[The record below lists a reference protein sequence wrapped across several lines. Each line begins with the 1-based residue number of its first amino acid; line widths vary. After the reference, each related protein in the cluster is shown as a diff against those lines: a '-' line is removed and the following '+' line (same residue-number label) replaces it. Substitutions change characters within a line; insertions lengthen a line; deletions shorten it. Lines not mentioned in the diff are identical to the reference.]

1 MSTYIEQEGQDV
13 VLIPM
18 SPTRMDAQEADDFYS
33 TLEALATYA
42 NGLLHVVREQPLRL
56 RGDSRA
62 ELDET
67 SRVLERLWIN
77 RWIVR
82 RFVEKNPAGLPGR
95 CLEMALPWE
104 HAFRDVFVVAD
115 ACPWHVLLVNDDR
128 AIAYGEG
135 VGQANALVREVPS
148 RVLLTLLPY
157 KKGIVTDTRMMR
169 LADEDDA
176 IDLAE
181 FVPKANALIQRGVLA
196 SAEELIEYSDS
207 RAWNNYVLEPWQEK
221 IDACLGL
228 PHVTGRPLA
237 AR

>member
-1 MSTYIEQEGQDV
+1 MSTYIEQEGRDV

-18 SPTRMDAQEADDFYS
+18 SPTRMDAREANDFYT

-42 NGLLHVVREQPLRL
+42 NGLLHVVPEQPLRL
-56 RGDSRA
+56 RGESRA

-82 RFVEKNPAGLPGR
+82 RFVEKNPAGLPER

-104 HAFRDVFVVAD
+104 HAFRDVFVVVD
-115 ACPWHVLLVNDDR
+115 ACSWHVLLVNDER

-135 VGQANALVREVPS
+135 VGDADLLVREVPS

-157 KKGIVTDTRMMR
+157 KNGIVTDTRMMHLMDDEETIE
-169 LADEDDA
+169 LAD
-176 IDLAE
+176 I
-181 FVPKANALIQRGVLA
+181 VPKANALIKRGILA
-196 SAEELIEYSDS
+196 SAEELIDYSDS
-207 RAWNNYVLEPWQEK
+207 RVWNNHVPEPWQEK
-221 IDACLGL
+221 IDAYLGL
-228 PHVTGRPLA
+228 PHAVGRPA
-237 AR
+237 AWG